1 MEHLKIKVEIPRV
14 NLPIYLPANTSEFSL
29 GTMWYPENMT
39 SGRDL

>member
-1 MEHLKIKVEIPRV
+1 MENLKIKVEIPRV
-14 NLPIYLPANTSEFSL
+14 NPPIYFPANTSEFSF